1 MRKKALILSMA
12 LSAAVALPGALL
24 AHGTGNKVVGT
35 VSAVHASMNHF
46 EVKTRD
52 GHTVGIKVAD
62 STKFTIAGKAA
73 NLADLKE
80 GARVVVTT
88 TGEGDERTAT
98 LVKVGGAPTTAAKAP
113 PHRH

>member
-73 NLADLKE
+73 SLADLKE

-113 PHRH
+113 AHRH